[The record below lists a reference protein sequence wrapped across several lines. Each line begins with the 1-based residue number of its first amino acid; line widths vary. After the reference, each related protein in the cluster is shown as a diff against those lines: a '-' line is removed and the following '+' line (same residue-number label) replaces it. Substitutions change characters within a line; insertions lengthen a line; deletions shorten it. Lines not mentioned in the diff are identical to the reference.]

1 MKKIILFLCLT
12 LFLTRLLQGAEKT
25 GTLTVQ
31 EAAELVA
38 KANASNGKQ
47 YELDLKWLT
56 SIDRD
61 VARELSYYKGQRI
74 YLDGLTS
81 ISKEVANELTTQ
93 RPGWYYWPDTNIPQ
107 KGISLDGLTS
117 VTKDVARELAKCTGD
132 LNLNYVNSM
141 DSEVARELAKFQ
153 GSFLNIQKLESI
165 APEDMNILKDGL
177 RRPGSENGYRS
188 MMAYKLKDG
197 TRLKKWNGKTIEYRK
212 DGSKIREIDY
222 KYGGVILRMEWD
234 EEGNLVKEE
243 TYPVHKP
250 RGVEVD
256 EQYKSPDWLSN
267 VQLSGTFRL
276 WGKGFAS
283 LVTPV
288 GSFWVEEGKFSSGYK
303 LIKLDTSKSQPSALI
318 QKGDQQAW
326 IGLRL
331 GMSNPEKREIARQK
345 LERRGGVLGLLYVK
359 GETEPFTGTAF
370 LSYANGSKSEV
381 TPYVDG
387 KINGTE
393 INYYASGSKYGVTP
407 FVNGQKDGKQIWYNE
422 NGSKSA
428 EYVFE
433 NGKEIS
439 RREL

>member
-1 MKKIILFLCLT
+1 MIIRLLFITLFIIVPGLCL
-12 LFLTRLLQGAEKT
+12 AEDLPGNQKKT

-93 RPGWYYWPDTNIPQ
+93 RPGWYYWPDTKIPQ

-132 LNLNYVNSM
+132 LNLNYVKSM
-141 DSEVARELAKFQ
+141 DSGVAGELAKFQ

-177 RRPGSENGYRS
+177 RRPGSENSYRS

-197 TRLKKWNGKTIEYRK
+197 TRLKKWNGKIIEYRK

-222 KYGGVILRMEWD
+222 KYGCL
-234 EEGNLVKEE
+234 LY
-243 TYPVHKP
+243 TSPSP
-250 RGVEVD
+250 RD
-256 EQYKSPDWLSN
+256 
-267 VQLSGTFRL
+267 
-276 WGKGFAS
+276 
-283 LVTPV
+283 
-288 GSFWVEEGKFSSGYK
+288 
-303 LIKLDTSKSQPSALI
+303 
-318 QKGDQQAW
+318 
-326 IGLRL
+326 
-331 GMSNPEKREIARQK
+331 RQK
-345 LERRGGVLGLLYVK
+345 SRM
-359 GETEPFTGTAF
+359 P
-370 LSYANGSKSEV
+370 S
-381 TPYVDG
+381 
-387 KINGTE
+387 
-393 INYYASGSKYGVTP
+393 
-407 FVNGQKDGKQIWYNE
+407 
-422 NGSKSA
+422 SA
-428 EYVFE
+428 
-433 NGKEIS
+433 
-439 RREL
+439 